1 MDGDTF
7 NEPRSKDKRSKR
19 YVVFEVTP
27 RGERSAVGHG
37 YLKEACRLL
46 NKAGGD
52 CQVIVKWLRSPTDSR
67 CIAPYQKHRRLLSIV
82 IERASMER
90 LDIGSLGPAWSSSRR
105 MMA

>member
-46 NKAGGD
+46 NKGRGGLSSN
-52 CQVIVKWLRSPTDSR
+52 CQVAALSHGFALYRTVSETPPFTL
-67 CIAPYQKHRRLLSIV
+67 HRNRTCVDGKTGHRITGTGLV
-82 IERASMER
+82 
-90 LDIGSLGPAWSSSRR
+90 
-105 MMA
+105 